1 MGLGDYIRGFFR
13 KRSNPALQ
21 ELDRFVAEHKGIEG
35 FVEPQTPT
43 SPPSLLLVDRYGEHL
58 RAPLREPADAYA
70 YCESHAIPVYE
81 AQVVG
86 YPKRMKDFEKRRR
99 TGSDTDIEREIE
111 ELERRLA
118 EVEEP
123 PQD

>member
-1 MGLGDYIRGFFR
+1 
-13 KRSNPALQ
+13 
-21 ELDRFVAEHKGIEG
+21 
-35 FVEPQTPT
+35 
-43 SPPSLLLVDRYGEHL
+43 LLVVVRLGQHL
-58 RAPLREPADAYA
+58 GAPLREPADAYA
-70 YCESHAIPVYE
+70 YCESHGIPVYE

-99 TGSDTDIEREIE
+99 TGSQQDIEREIE

-123 PQD
+123 PQE